1 MPTKIID
8 PYVIMKHAIIIPKL
22 KGIEFV
28 ITKIHRNSVKPATQN
43 CTNLSFFQNHGIGI
57 KIKIA
62 HVIVN
67 RKRFH
72 RSMYMPIKGERVIA
86 YDIAN
91 TKNERTAP
99 DASSSCESILLLL
112 LFFDKCLFI
121 YFNVS

>member
-43 CTNLSFFQNHGIGI
+43 CTNLSFFQSHGIGI
-57 KIKIA
+57 KIKTA

-72 RSMYMPIKGERVIA
+72 RSMYIPNGERVIA

-91 TKNERTAP
+91 TKNERIAP
-99 DASSSCESILLLL
+99 DVSS
-112 LFFDKCLFI
+112 
-121 YFNVS
+121 